1 MIRMTPH
8 TADDKPRWL
17 YRFDHFTRALAVLR
31 EDVQTMRTRQF
42 SDREKR
48 GVIQSFEFT
57 WELAW
62 KTLKDY
68 LESVGLAV
76 KSPSPSSIIKQAFAA
91 RLIEDG
97 ELWMKSIETRNETC
111 HIYNSQTFD
120 RILTEID
127 RDYYALFESLYRA
140 LLDNIPPGSL
150 T

>member
-1 MIRMTPH
+1 MTPQ
-8 TADDKPRWL
+8 TADDKPRWI
-17 YRFDHFTRALAVLR
+17 YRFDNYTRALAVLR

-48 GVIQSFEFT
+48 GLIQSFEFT

-68 LESVGLAV
+68 LESIGLAV
-76 KSPSPSSIIKQAFAA
+76 EVPSPSSIIKQAFAA

-97 ELWMKSIETRNETC
+97 ELWMKTIVTRNETC
-111 HIYNSQTFD
+111 HVYDSQTFD

-127 RDYYALFESLYRA
+127 QAYYPLFESLHRK
-140 LLDNIPPGSL
+140 LLDTLPPGSL
-150 T
+150 S